1 MIRSILSIIIPVV
14 TWGVLSVSANFA
26 IYAMMPARF
35 DENMIPNDPIT
46 LLIFLLL
53 CTVLCIL
60 AGFLCAMIARS
71 NPMKHVWI
79 LAAIQLAIGIMVQ
92 IGVWDQLPLW
102 YHLLF
107 LAQVMPM
114 HLVGGKLRNTKR
126 QSTPTPQPA

>member
-1 MIRSILSIIIPVV
+1 MIRSILSIVIPVV

-71 NPMKHVWI
+71 NPMKHVCRTMI
-79 LAAIQLAIGIMVQ
+79 INTLKAMVEN
-92 IGVWDQLPLW
+92 GRPSFGTRMLYMLFRLLEPLSPKKSLTSNW
-102 YHLLF
+102 PL
-107 LAQVMPM
+107 
-114 HLVGGKLRNTKR
+114 
-126 QSTPTPQPA
+126 